1 MIALTENSISV
12 RRKKNNF
19 IQNYFSGY
27 EIFFF
32 ICPYSVC
39 RRLFNYLWTVWL
51 QPTAGIKKQMPSP
64 VFNNGIFFQITVP
77 FWKFVRSRGELLIF
91 FLILCHHFEIFR
103 VPVANYW
110 YFSHKHGTIFQ
121 KYAVFFFRMLLP
133 SLAGHHFSKTLNYF
147 SQMPHFCLKYA
158 VIFPKCPFPISGTAL
173 FFRNAAF
180 WFKMRHFFS

>member
-1 MIALTENSISV
+1 MDSLASANCRNKKAKRVLPFSI
-12 RRKKNNF
+12 
-19 IQNYFSGY
+19 
-27 EIFFF
+27 
-32 ICPYSVC
+32 
-39 RRLFNYLWTVWL
+39 TVL
-51 QPTAGIKKQMPSP
+51 
-64 VFNNGIFFQITVP
+64 FFQITVP
-77 FWKFVRSRGELLIF
+77 FWKFMRSRGELLIF
-91 FLILCHHFEIFR
+91 FLILCHNFEIFR
-103 VPVANYW
+103 VPAANYW

-180 WFKMRHFFS
+180 WFKMRHFFLKAVQKALRHI